1 MYCSGVIVIQTRGI
15 FITLYLYMR
24 SIIFSETVPYIIY
37 IWDSFRQ
44 NEPSYKYIK
53 CYKIPLRLN
62 SDNFPTVKAIDILFS
77 TLHTT
82 SFLYCKVHF
91 EVLHLLRASI
101 AMFDTP
107 PGSIPPKLS
116 VGVIKSL
123 QIRFVGREVL
133 YLTICSVR

>member
-1 MYCSGVIVIQTRGI
+1 MYTYTGI
-15 FITLYLYMR
+15 CAEVFFGMGGGGA
-24 SIIFSETVPYIIY
+24 FIY

-62 SDNFPTVKAIDILFS
+62 SDNFPTVKAIDILYS

-82 SFLYCKVHF
+82 SFLYCKEHF
-91 EVLHLLRASI
+91 GVLHLLRASI

-107 PGSIPPKLS
+107 PGSIPP
-116 VGVIKSL
+116 
-123 QIRFVGREVL
+123 
-133 YLTICSVR
+133 